1 MPGYRKRR
9 DQKAV
14 RAWRAVTGWVAAIV
28 FAFALLDPVLETP
41 AGAWQYEGGSAATEM
56 LASGGQTVKDL
67 LSQALACHMYFEH
80 HQLVR
85 AENSFAA
92 PALSS
97 APACY
102 LTRVIPL
109 ASLEPYPLRRPPRA

>member
-1 MPGYRKRR
+1 M
-9 DQKAV
+9 KAV
-14 RAWRAVTGWVAAIV
+14 RAWRTVTCWVAAIV

-41 AGAWQYEGGSAATEM
+41 AGAWQYEDGSAATET
-56 LASGGQTVKDL
+56 LASGGQTVKDP
-67 LSQALACHMYFEH
+67 LSQAFACHLYLEH

-85 AENSFAA
+85 AENSFAT
-92 PALSS
+92 PALGS

-109 ASLEPYPLRRPPRA
+109 ASLDPYPLRRPPRA